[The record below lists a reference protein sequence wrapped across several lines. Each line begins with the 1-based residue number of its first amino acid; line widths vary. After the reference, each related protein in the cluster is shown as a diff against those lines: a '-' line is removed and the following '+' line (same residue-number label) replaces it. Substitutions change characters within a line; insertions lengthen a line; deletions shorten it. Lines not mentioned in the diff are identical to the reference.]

1 MRYSIAAGSLF
12 TALAVASPLHKKGLE
27 IPAPEVEVATNVQVQ
42 VVTDVVM
49 VTITAEPVIV
59 TATAPVVTQVA
70 AATTSIHH
78 YGYHTY
84 TYVQQAPPQVHS
96 SSSSSEAVV
105 VTVTQSSSSVAP
117 VYTKTSSSVAPP
129 VYTSSSAAPPAS
141 TTPAATAATG
151 LEATA
156 VSVHS
161 NARAS
166 HSASAMAWNATL
178 AGYAAKEG
186 SCTKFE
192 HILSQ
197 GAGAYGQNIA
207 VAGHSDPNAYDD
219 ATALKNAMDDWYN
232 EESLYNNLYG
242 VASPSEAV
250 GDFLHFTQMVW
261 LKSDT
266 VGCAVIRCGTDNTI
280 FSGMYLWYSVCNYY
294 PAGNVL
300 GSFDKNVLA

>member
-1 MRYSIAAGSLF
+1 MRYSIAAASLYA
-12 TALAVASPLHKKGLE
+12 ALAVASPLRKKGLE
-27 IPAPEVEVATNVQVQ
+27 IPAPDVAVEVVTN
-42 VVTDVVM
+42 VVM

-59 TATAPVVTQVA
+59 TATAPAVTQVETVA
-70 AATTSIHH
+70 ASSHAYH

-84 TYVQQAPPQVHS
+84 SQAPPAPAPVHS
-96 SSSSSEAVV
+96 SSSSSKVAV
-105 VTVTQSSSSVAP
+105 VTVTQSASSVAAP
-117 VYTKTSSSVAPP
+117 VYTKPSSSVAAP
-129 VYTSSSAAPPAS
+129 VSTKPSSSAP
-141 TTPAATAATG
+141 PAATTAAATPATG

-166 HSASAMAWNATL
+166 HSASAMTWNATL
-178 AGYAAKEG
+178 AQYAAKEG

-207 VAGHSDPNAYDD
+207 VAGSSDANAYDD
-219 ATALKNAMDDWYN
+219 ATALKNAMNDWYA
-232 EESLYNNLYG
+232 EESLYGSLYG

-261 LKSDT
+261 QKSTT

-280 FSGMYLWYSVCNYY
+280 FKDMYLWYSVCNYY

>member
-1 MRYSIAAGSLF
+1 MRYSIAAAPLF
-12 TALAVASPLHKKGLE
+12 AALAVASPLRKKGLE
-27 IPAPEVEVATNVQVQ
+27 IPAPNVDVQ

-59 TATAPVVTQVA
+59 TATAPAVTQVETA
-70 AATTSIHH
+70 AASTVHH

-84 TYVQQAPPQVHS
+84 SQAAPAPPPAK
-96 SSSSSEAVV
+96 SSSSEAVVV
-105 VTVTQSSSSVAP
+105 VTVTQSSSSVAAP
-117 VYTKTSSSVAPP
+117 VYTKPSSSSVAP
-129 VYTSSSAAPPAS
+129 VYTKPSSSSAAPAATTAAATPAS
-141 TTPAATAATG
+141 G

-178 AGYAAKEG
+178 AQYAAKEG

-207 VAGHSDPNAYDD
+207 VAGSSDANAYDD
-219 ATALKNAMDDWYN
+219 ATALKNAMNDWYN
-232 EESLYNNLYG
+232 EESLYGSLYG

-261 LKSDT
+261 QKSTT

-280 FSGMYLWYSVCNYY
+280 FNGMYLWYSVCNYY

>member
-1 MRYSIAAGSLF
+1 
-12 TALAVASPLHKKGLE
+12 LAVASPLRKKGLE
-27 IPAPEVEVATNVQVQ
+27 IPAPNVEVQ
-42 VVTDVVM
+42 VVTDIVE
-49 VTITAEPVIV
+49 VTITAAPVIV
-59 TATAPVVTQVA
+59 TATAPAVTQVETA
-70 AATTSIHH
+70 AASTTVHH

-84 TYVQQAPPQVHS
+84 SQAPPAPAPPKS
-96 SSSSSEAVV
+96 SSSAAVVV
-105 VTVTQSSSSVAP
+105 VTVTQSSSSVAAP
-117 VYTKTSSSVAPP
+117 VYTKPSSSSVAAP
-129 VYTSSSAAPPAS
+129 VQPSTSAAA
-141 TTPAATAATG
+141 PAATTAAATPASG

-178 AGYAAKEG
+178 AGYAANEG
-186 SCTKFE
+186 SCTKFA

-207 VAGHSDPNAYDD
+207 VAGSSDANAYDD

-232 EESLYNNLYG
+232 EESLYKSLYG

-261 LKSDT
+261 QKSTT

-280 FSGMYLWYSVCNYY
+280 FNGMHLWYSVCNYY

>member
-1 MRYSIAAGSLF
+1 ML
-12 TALAVASPLHKKGLE
+12 ASPLHKKGLE
-27 IPAPEVEVATNVQVQ
+27 IAAPDVEVATNVQV
-42 VVTDVVM
+42 VTDIVM

-84 TYVQQAPPQVHS
+84 TYSQQAPPPVHS

-105 VTVTQSSSSVAP
+105 VVTVTQSSSSVAAP
-117 VYTKTSSSVAPP
+117 VYTKPSSSVAAP
-129 VYTSSSAAPPAS
+129 VYTSSSAAPPAA
-141 TTPAATAATG
+141 TTAAATAATG

-178 AGYAAKEG
+178 AGYAANEG

-219 ATALKNAMDDWYN
+219 ATALKNAMDDWYG
-232 EESLYNNLYG
+232 EESMYGSLYG
-242 VASPSEAV
+242 VSSPSEAV

-261 LKSDT
+261 VKSDT

-280 FSGMYLWYSVCNYY
+280 FSGMYLWYSICNYY